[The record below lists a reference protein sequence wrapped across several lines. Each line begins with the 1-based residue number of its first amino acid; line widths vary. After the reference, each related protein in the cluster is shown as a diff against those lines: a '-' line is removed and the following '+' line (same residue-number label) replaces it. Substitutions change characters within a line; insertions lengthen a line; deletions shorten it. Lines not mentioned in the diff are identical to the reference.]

1 MWYVMA
7 NNTKM
12 NISYTI
18 RALDKFTKTHNK
30 LQRQL
35 SNIERMTDSLAG
47 NKEITV
53 DVDNALANKQ
63 LSSTKAKLDSIP
75 TIKRVL
81 VHIQGVGKD
90 HQNGMD
96 AIASAMRN
104 FDEIAMGI
112 GTGGLWALLPTLGPM
127 LAVTAGGAGAL
138 AAGLLG
144 AATSMGAFAMVA
156 VPTIGYL
163 AEMDAEVERGSKAWY
178 ELSDGTRDALTSLDK
193 LRASWGK
200 MQEKFREPVL
210 DIFAT
215 NLDTARQALDLFE
228 PTIQGAVDAVGRLSD
243 KLQNSLGSADVK
255 AIFEWL
261 GSTSGKHLED
271 ALTGLGNFGVGF
283 GSLMKAFEPLTSD
296 FMDGFVDMSESF
308 RKWASTLDKNK
319 SFQNFLKFVQDNN
332 GLVLEFIVR
341 LTGLIRALALAFTP
355 VGIEVLKLTNTFMKW
370 ATEILNNHKGL
381 GLLLSILVVAT
392 GFLRVLFP
400 IVMALVS
407 AFKLVWPV
415 IALVAGWFKKLMPVI
430 IRLFPVVVRIGATI
444 LRLATGPIGLLI
456 SAVVLMAMVI
466 WKNWDSIWTKTKEI
480 FAKIKDWISTKW
492 DEIQAKWEIIKALY
506 KALKA
511 TFGEMSDAVKE
522 KMESMKQKIEDIW
535 NKAQAFLEG
544 IDLMQIGKDIIN
556 GLINGIKSI
565 DVKGAVKGIAGDIK
579 SGFTNFF
586 DINSPSRVMKKDVGR
601 WVTLGV
607 LDGMSSMAS
616 KAEREAT
623 MLANAIA
630 RPFESMN
637 KDYQFS
643 AGLGAARSNYAT
655 SIATGAG
662 SGASASYGDI
672 VVETPVYLDGR
683 EVARGTYR
691 HISTY
696 QDRENTQKSRAKGV
710 PAV

>member
-1 MWYVMA
+1 MAA
-7 NNTKM
+7 NNKL

-18 RALDKFTKTHNK
+18 RAIDKFTATHNK

-35 SNIERMTDSLAG
+35 SSVERMAQSLERINPNINVDADTAKANADLITTKRLVDRIPGFKAIKVYVDKSHVQRMDSLATR
-47 NKEITV
+47 I
-53 DVDNALANKQ
+53 
-63 LSSTKAKLDSIP
+63 
-75 TIKRVL
+75 
-81 VHIQGVGKD
+81 
-90 HQNGMD
+90 
-96 AIASAMRN
+96 RN
-104 FDEIAMGI
+104 FDEVAMGI
-112 GTGGLWALLPTLGPM
+112 GSGGLWTMLPAIGPM

-138 AAGLLG
+138 SAGLLG
-144 AATSMGAFAMVA
+144 AASSMGAFAMVA
-156 VPTIGYL
+156 VPTISYL
-163 AEMDAEVERGSKAWY
+163 AEMDAEVKRGSKAWY
-178 ELSDGTRDALTSLDK
+178 KLSDGTRSTLTELDK

-200 MQEKFREPVL
+200 LQAKFREPVL

-215 NLDTARQALDLFE
+215 NLQTAREALKLFE
-228 PTIQGAVDAVGRLSD
+228 PTIQSSVDAVGRLSD
-243 KLQNSLGSADVK
+243 KLQNSLGSSDVK

-271 ALTGLGNFGVGF
+271 ALTGIGNFAVGF
-283 GSLMKAFEPLTSD
+283 GSMMKSFEPLTED

-319 SFQNFLKFVQDNN
+319 SFQDFLKFVSAN
-332 GLVLEFIVR
+332 GPLLIDFVGNLTDFIVE
-341 LTGLIRALALAFTP
+341 LGVAMSP
-355 VGIEVLKLTNTFMKW
+355 VGVEVLKLANTFLEW
-370 ATEILNNHKGL
+370 ATGILENHKGL
-381 GLLLSILVVAT
+381 GLLIGVLTVAT
-392 GFLRVLFP
+392 GLFRVLAP
-400 IVMALVS
+400 IISVVVS
-407 AFKLVWPV
+407 ALKFMWPV
-415 IALVAGWFKKLMPVI
+415 IAMAAGWFKKLMPII
-430 IRLFPVVVRIGATI
+430 IRLMPTILRIGATI

-480 FAKIKDWISTKW
+480 FGKIKDWISTKW
-492 DEIQAKWEIIKALY
+492 DEIQAKWEVIKALY

-511 TFGEMSDAVKE
+511 TFGEMHDAVKE
-522 KMESMKQKIEDIW
+522 KMEAMKQKIEDIW
-535 NKAQAFLEG
+535 NKAQAFFEG

-556 GLINGIKSI
+556 GLIKGIKSI
-565 DVKGAVKGIAGDIK
+565 DVKGAVKGIAGDVK
-579 SGFTNFF
+579 KGFTDFF
-586 DINSPSRVMKKDVGR
+586 DINSPSRVMKRDVGR

-630 RPFESMN
+630 RPFESMD
-637 KDYQFS
+637 KEYTFS